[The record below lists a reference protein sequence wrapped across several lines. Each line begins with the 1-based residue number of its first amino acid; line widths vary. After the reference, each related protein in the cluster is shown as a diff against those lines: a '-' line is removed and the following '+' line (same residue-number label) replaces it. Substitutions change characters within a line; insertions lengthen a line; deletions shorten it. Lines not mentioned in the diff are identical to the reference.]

1 MCPADFKSR
10 METLHINTGNHSSSI
25 LLGESIANLGKYL
38 RTERVIVIT
47 DTNVFR
53 LYHHYMDRFP
63 VVIIGTGEGN
73 KSLGSIE
80 MVLEK
85 LLEFEADRSTFII
98 GFGGGIV
105 CDLAGFAASIYMR
118 GLKFGFVSTTLLSQ
132 VDASV
137 GGKNG
142 INFKGFKNMIGVFR
156 QPEFVLCDYS
166 LLQSLEKKEFIA
178 GFAEIIK
185 AAAIRD
191 EALFTFLTESSDKS
205 LAQDP
210 ITIHQIVNTAVKIKA
225 AIVQNDEREKGERRL
240 LNFGHTFGH
249 AIEKLTGMMHGEAVS
264 LGMIMAAR
272 LSVKLGVCSPDSA
285 SRLSDLL
292 RQYGLPVNVPL
303 KPADIFDAMRK
314 DKKRE
319 NEIIHFVLLRKI
331 GEAETRPIAISELQ
345 SLIHDLC

>member
-1 MCPADFKSR
+1 
-10 METLHINTGNHSSSI
+10 MEKLIIKTGNHSSSI
-25 LLGESIANLGKYL
+25 LLGESITNLGNYL
-38 RTERVIVIT
+38 NHERIIVIT

-53 LYHHYMDRFP
+53 LYNRYMNRFP
-63 VVIIGTGEGN
+63 VIVIGTGEGN
-73 KSLGSIE
+73 KSLSSIE
-80 MVLEK
+80 SVMEK

-105 CDLAGFAASIYMR
+105 CDIAGFAASIFMR

-166 LLQSLEKKEFIA
+166 LLRSLEKKEFTA

-191 EALFTFLTESSDKS
+191 KDLFAYLTKSSDES

-210 ITIHQIVNTAVKIKA
+210 EVIHQLVKNSVKIKT
-225 AIVQNDEREKGERRL
+225 AIVQNDEREKSERRL

-249 AIEKLTGMMHGEAVS
+249 AIEKLTGMLHGESVS
-264 LGMIMAAR
+264 LGMVMAVR
-272 LSVKLGVCSPDSA
+272 LSVKLGMCSLDDA
-285 SRLSDLL
+285 NQLIDLL
-292 RQYGLPVNVPL
+292 QQYGLPVTVPL
-303 KPADIFDAMRK
+303 KPADIFDAIRK

-319 NEIIHFVLLRKI
+319 KDFIHFVLLRKI
-331 GEAETRPIAISELQ
+331 GDAETRPIPIHDLQ
-345 SLIHDLC
+345 TMIHDLC